1 MATPDLTPFG
11 FTATESRLYGTL
23 LHLGSATGYAVARA
37 ARLARANAYGA
48 LDGLVARGGATK
60 TPGRPARYRPAD
72 PASLLA
78 RLAAQQGEAIER
90 LSRALQDV
98 RRPGEPETR
107 SVEGTRALANLIL
120 QVVARAERRVE
131 GVVAAELF
139 RATLPAWRRAAE
151 RTTLELRIAGS
162 LPPEAAA
169 TFGVATVP
177 ETVPTLLLIDE
188 RQTVAATGNDAERIG
203 IWSSHPA
210 VAAIARVALSGLA

>member
-1 MATPDLTPFG
+1 MTLPDLTPFG
-11 FTATESRLYGTL
+11 FTATESRLYATL
-23 LHLGSATGYAVARA
+23 LQLGSATGYAVAQA

-72 PASLLA
+72 PAALLA
-78 RLAAQQGEAIER
+78 RLAADQGEAIER
-90 LSRALQDV
+90 LSRALQDI

-107 SVEGTRALANLIL
+107 SVEGGRALANLVL
-120 QVVARAERRVE
+120 QGVARAEHRVE
-131 GVVAAELF
+131 GIVATDLF

-162 LPPEAAA
+162 LPPEAGTFAA
-169 TFGVATVP
+169 TAVP
-177 ETVPTLLLIDE
+177 ETSPTLLLIDE
-188 RQTVAATGNDAERIG
+188 RQTIAATSGDNERLG

-210 VAAIARVALSGLA
+210 VAAIARAALSRIL

>member
-1 MATPDLTPFG
+1 MVTPDLTPFG
-11 FTATESRLYGTL
+11 FTATESRLYATL
-23 LHLGSATGYAVARA
+23 LHLGSATGYAVAQA

-98 RRPGEPETR
+98 GRPAEPETR
-107 SVEGTRALANLIL
+107 SLEGTRALANLVL

-131 GVVAAELF
+131 GVVAADLF

-162 LPPEAAA
+162 LPPEAATFAA
-169 TFGVATVP
+169 TTVS
-177 ETVPTLLLIDE
+177 ESSPTLLLVDE
-188 RQTVAATGNDAERIG
+188 RQTVAAIGGDAERLG

-210 VAAIARVALSGLA
+210 VAAIARAALSGLA

>member
-1 MATPDLTPFG
+1 MVTPDLTPFG

-48 LDGLVARGGATK
+48 LDGLVARGGATR

-98 RRPGEPETR
+98 RQPGEPETR
-107 SVEGTRALANLIL
+107 SVEGTRALANLVL
-120 QVVARAERRVE
+120 QVVGRAERRVE
-131 GVVAAELF
+131 GVVATELF

-151 RTTLELRIAGS
+151 RTSLELCIAGT
-162 LPPEAAA
+162 LPPEAA
-169 TFGVATVP
+169 TFAARAVP
-177 ETVPTLLLIDE
+177 ETFPTLVLVDE
-188 RQTVAATGNDAERIG
+188 RHTVAAIGDDVGRIG

-210 VAAIARVALSGLA
+210 VAAIARAALSGLP

>member
-1 MATPDLTPFG
+1 MSTPDLTPFG

-23 LHLGSATGYAVARA
+23 LQLGSATGYAVARA

-78 RLAAQQGEAIER
+78 RLAVQQGEAIER
-90 LSRALQDV
+90 LSHALQDV

-107 SVEGTRALANLIL
+107 SVEGTRAVANLVL
-120 QVVARAERRVE
+120 QVVARAEQRVE
-131 GVVAAELF
+131 GVVATELF

-151 RTTLELRIAGS
+151 RTTLELRIAGT

-169 TFGVATVP
+169 FSVVTAP
-177 ETVPTLLLIDE
+177 ESFPTLLLIDG
-188 RQTVAATGNDAERIG
+188 RQTVAATGSDSDRIG

-210 VAAIARVALSGLA
+210 VAALARAALSSLG

>member
-23 LHLGSATGYAVARA
+23 LQLGSATGYAVARA

-78 RLAAQQGEAIER
+78 RLAAQQGEAIDR
-90 LSRALQDV
+90 LSRALEDV

-107 SVEGTRALANLIL
+107 SVEGTRALANLVL

-151 RTTLELRIAGS
+151 RTTLELRIAGTM
-162 LPPEAAA
+162 PPEAA
-169 TFGVATVP
+169 TFAVATVP
-177 ETVPTLLLIDE
+177 EAVPTLLLVDE
-188 RQTVAATGNDAERIG
+188 RHTVAVTGDDVARSG

-210 VAAIARVALSGLA
+210 VAAIARLALSGLA

>member
-11 FTATESRLYGTL
+11 FTATESRLYGIL
-23 LHLGSATGYAVARA
+23 LHLGSATGYAVAQA

-60 TPGRPARYRPAD
+60 TPGRPVRYRPSD
-72 PASLLA
+72 PAALLA
-78 RLAAQQGEAIER
+78 KLAARQGEAIDR

-98 RRPGEPETR
+98 RHTGEPETR
-107 SVEGTRALANLIL
+107 AVEGTRALANLVL

-131 GVVAAELF
+131 GVVGAELF
-139 RATLPAWRRAAE
+139 RTTLPAWRRAAE

-162 LPPEAAA
+162 LPPEAA
-169 TFGVATVP
+169 TFGLATAP
-177 ETVPTLLLIDE
+177 ETFPTLLLIDE
-188 RQTVAATGNDAERIG
+188 RQTVAAAGDDAARSG

-210 VAAIARVALSGLA
+210 VAAIARAALSGLA